1 MIDPN
6 LPLELD
12 DGTPVTLFK
21 ITCSIGRIWVRTP
34 DGCSV
39 SRKNLPN
46 PTEIFWYSIKTGVF
60 GGGLERTHKL
70 LRNADET
77 GLYERDLDQ

>member
-21 ITCSIGRIWVRTP
+21 IPCSIGRIWVRTP

-39 SRKNLPN
+39 SWKNLPR
-46 PTEIFWYSIKTGVF
+46 PSIICWYNAKTGVF
-60 GGGLERTHKL
+60 GNGLECMYKL
-70 LRNADET
+70 LRNAEET
-77 GLYERDLDQ
+77 GLYERDLEQ